1 MGRHYRKAAR
11 SFQCLAGSVKHIV
24 NGELPVTKGSFSQ
37 GLRIGAI
44 LVAISLLP
52 SAVLLAYTG
61 YYMLVPRYS
70 SVAEF
75 ERFGFNLRLDFFRA
89 NEEVL
94 DTGRYLTVISGSSYR
109 SFMLE
114 GWDWARRA
122 RTSLYRI
129 DNNHFAVL
137 SPRGYDYILTVKP
150 LGFTPVVSD
159 SGAQWQYLG
168 AFDFAFLNGK
178 ARLLFFDPKV
188 AECIPMGKSDPATW
202 TSKPRPQVRHESC
215 PSPPP
220 DLGE

>member
-1 MGRHYRKAAR
+1 
-11 SFQCLAGSVKHIV
+11 
-24 NGELPVTKGSFSQ
+24 VTKGSFSR

-52 SAVLLAYTG
+52 SAILLAYTG
-61 YYMLVPRYS
+61 YYTLVPRYS

-75 ERFGFNLRLDFFRA
+75 ERFGVNLRLDFFRA

-94 DTGRYLTVISGSSYR
+94 DTGRYLTVIRGGSFR
-109 SFMLE
+109 SFMLQ
-114 GWDWARRA
+114 GWDWTHRA

-129 DNNHFAVL
+129 DDNHFAVL
-137 SPRGYDYILTVKP
+137 SPLGYDYVLTVKP
-150 LGFTPVVSD
+150 PSFTPVVSD

-168 AFDFAFLNGK
+168 AFDFAFPNGK
-178 ARLLFFDPKV
+178 ARLLFFDSPV

-202 TSKPRPQVRHESC
+202 TNKPRPQVRRESC

-220 DLGE
+220 NLGD